1 MKLDAAIFAI
11 GIGKNCF
18 VYGAIL
24 VMIDLALR
32 EPSVVVPD
40 TLSLPQSAADRG
52 AQALSL
58 NAKGF
63 ASHSLKALVC
73 ADSY

>member
-11 GIGKNCF
+11 GIDKNCS

-32 EPSVVVPD
+32 EPCVVVPD
-40 TLSLPQSAADRG
+40 TLSYPNLLQTE
-52 AQALSL
+52 ALKPL
-58 NAKGF
+58 A
-63 ASHSLKALVC
+63 
-73 ADSY
+73 